1 MAGQQQNQTYMHN
14 PLIRAALAKTTQD
27 GSYEYD
33 VGRAM
38 LPILL
43 SYFSIAQN
51 FAIIPEFLVP
61 EGSKPDFCIEKFNPD
76 TQEFT
81 PKIFVE
87 LKRRTG
93 DSIKTACNQ
102 ITDSLPQTIE
112 SKGMQHDC
120 YIIVVKGKKIA
131 FFEYHNDRSNLDEDG
146 HIHYRGLI
154 PFNHPQTSFVILG
167 RPSYI
172 GQGNFTS
179 CDSDNEDEKKTG
191 WGYTLELDSDCS
203 TVKDVLSWMSGHAP
217 TFYPGPV

>member
-1 MAGQQQNQTYMHN
+1 MAGQQQNQTYMDN

-27 GSYEYD
+27 GSYEHD

-43 SYFSIAQN
+43 SYFSIAEN
-51 FAIIPEFLVP
+51 FAIIPEFRVP
-61 EGSKPDFCIEKFNPD
+61 EGPKPDFCIENFNPD
-76 TQEFT
+76 NKQFT

-93 DSIKTACNQ
+93 DSIKTACDQ
-102 ITDSLPQTIE
+102 ITGSLPQIIE
-112 SKGMQHDC
+112 SKGKQHDC
-120 YIIVVKGKKIA
+120 YVIVVKGKKIA
-131 FFEYHNDRSNLDEDG
+131 FFEYHNDRSNLDEDD

-154 PFNHPQTSFVILG
+154 PFNHPQTSFVLPG
-167 RPSYI
+167 RPRYI

-179 CDSDNEDEKKTG
+179 CDSDDEYEKKTG

-217 TFYPGPV
+217 TFYPDPV